1 MRFVLFHP
9 SNFVMKKLCRSLM
22 KIPYPIDSA
31 LTQILYSMH
40 KFLTRVLNITNN
52 AVTQNLYSTHKF

>member
-1 MRFVLFHP
+1 MFHL
-9 SNFVMKKLCRSLM
+9 SNFVIKKLCRSLM

-52 AVTQNLYSTHKF
+52 AVTQIL